1 MKNKKIK
8 SKKTRQTSPQQSG
21 QAMITA
27 VVLLLFVSVSIML
40 GLGSTAIKDMKIT
53 GDFVKSKQSY
63 LTAESGVE
71 DVAYR
76 LKKSKQ
82 ISSSE
87 VMVLNGAI
95 ATTTITDVGSSKELL
110 SVSDLGSRI
119 RKVKTTV
126 SSATTGVGFVYG
138 MQVGEGGVALE
149 NSAKVRGNL
158 YSNGP
163 VTGQNNNIVYG
174 DVVSAGSSGL
184 INGVHSTS
192 TARAH
197 TIQSST
203 IDKDAYYQS
212 ISGTTVSGIS
222 YPGSADQAT
231 TSMPIAE
238 SVIDDWEQGALLGG
252 VISSPCPYE
261 ISTNTTIG
269 PIKINCDLKITNDPT
284 ITLNGNIWVAGNIEV
299 TNKVTMQISSSFG
312 SKSVAIIA
320 DNPSNRIT
328 SSKIKLSN
336 TSNYYGSGS
345 GNSYVLLLSR
355 NRDSK
360 AGGGNKAIEVSNT
373 AQGDIL
379 VYASEGEVELSNS
392 SKLKEVTAY
401 KVRAKNSTEITYEI
415 GLASTLF
422 SAGPSGG
429 SDISG
434 WREVQ

>member
-1 MKNKKIK
+1 MKNNEKL
-8 SKKTRQTSPQQSG
+8 SSLESG

-27 VVLLLFVSVSIML
+27 VVLLVFVSVAIML
-40 GLGSTAIKDMKIT
+40 GLGSSAIKDIKIT

-63 LTAESGVE
+63 FVAESGVE

-76 LKKSKQ
+76 IKKIKQ
-82 ISSSE
+82 ISSFE
-87 VMVLNGAI
+87 VLALNGAI
-95 ATTTITDVGSSKELL
+95 ATTTITDVGSNKELL
-110 SVSDLGSRI
+110 SVSALDSHA

-138 MQVGEGGVALE
+138 MQVGEGGVFLE

-163 VTGQNNNIVYG
+163 VTGQNSNIVYG

-184 INGVHSTS
+184 VDGVYSTS
-192 TARAH
+192 TVRAH
-197 TIQSST
+197 TIQNST

-212 ISGTTVSGIS
+212 ISGTTVSGTL

-261 ISTNTTIG
+261 INANTTIG

-299 TNKVTMQISSSFG
+299 TNKVTMQVSPSFG
-312 SKSVAIIA
+312 SKSIVVIA
-320 DNPSNRIT
+320 DKPSDRTT
-328 SSKIKLSN
+328 SSKIKLTN

-355 NRDSK
+355 NRDAK
-360 AGGGNKAIEVSNT
+360 VGGGNKAIEVSNT

-379 VYASEGEVELSNS
+379 VYSSEGEIELTNS

-401 KVRAKNSTEITYEI
+401 KVRAKNSTEISYEI

-434 WREVQ
+434 WREVP